1 MSPALLPWRVFAL
14 GTGIFVHLGALVH
27 LAVAGP
33 ERLKPQCA
41 GFACKSLIPHVH
53 VREDSAAD
61 LQALVTANAAFR
73 P

>member
-33 ERLKPQCA
+33 RAVEAPMRRLR
-41 GFACKSLIPHVH
+41 L
-53 VREDSAAD
+53 
-61 LQALVTANAAFR
+61 
-73 P
+73 